1 VNPVPK
7 GHVTIGLSCE
17 IENLVV
23 ARIKVH
29 ATQNTAAFH
38 KLYVSDERGNGT
50 PPSSYSGV

>member
-1 VNPVPK
+1 V
-7 GHVTIGLSCE
+7 GLD
-17 IENLVV
+17 IIAPRLLLKYAAGRLGVV

-50 PPSSYSGV
+50 PPASCSDA